1 MGESARLSVFINQ
14 GVLLKEGV
22 RCCKR
27 HLNGKQLKRNSIID
41 KSKLRTKHATMKT
54 TQLVQLLENL
64 RRSAFKSSTRRLNFD
79 DLDNYTDTDLLNLTG
94 LTKQQ
99 FEKLVEMVSTLKK
112 SKLRSPRFAIRVL
125 LVKLR
130 NGFSQG
136 YVG

>member
-1 MGESARLSVFINQ
+1 
-14 GVLLKEGV
+14 
-22 RCCKR
+22 
-27 HLNGKQLKRNSIID
+27 
-41 KSKLRTKHATMKT
+41 MKT
-54 TQLVQLLENL
+54 TQLVQLLEYL
-64 RRSAFKSSTRRLNFD
+64 RRSAFMSSTRRLNFD

>member
-22 RCCKR
+22 RCCK
-27 HLNGKQLKRNSIID
+27 KTFKRKTAKAQFYHRQIR
-41 KSKLRTKHATMKT
+41 LRTKHATMKT

-64 RRSAFKSSTRRLNFD
+64 RRSAFMSSTRRLNFD

-112 SKLRSPRFAIRVL
+112 SKLRSSRFAIRVL